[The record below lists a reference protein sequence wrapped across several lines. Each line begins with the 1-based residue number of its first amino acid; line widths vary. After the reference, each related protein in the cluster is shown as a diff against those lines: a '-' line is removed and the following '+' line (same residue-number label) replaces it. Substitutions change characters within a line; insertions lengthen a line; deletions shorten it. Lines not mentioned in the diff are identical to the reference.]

1 MRGLEVKTN
10 PKKMS
15 EKTVSVTIKCKQ
27 VMHFEQSVEMSE
39 SDYEKIKDLN
49 FEDVHIREREQYSVI
64 EGYLN
69 FMDILESDDEFLDV
83 QITKDDE

>member
-1 MRGLEVKTN
+1 
-10 PKKMS
+10 MS
-15 EKTVSVTIKCKQ
+15 EKKVSVTIKCKQ
-27 VMHFEQSVEMSE
+27 VMHFEQQVEMSQE
-39 SDYEKIKDLN
+39 DFDKVKDID
-49 FEDVHIREREQYSVI
+49 FDDVHEIRNREQYSVI

>member
-1 MRGLEVKTN
+1 
-10 PKKMS
+10 MS
-15 EKTVSVTIKCKQ
+15 EKKVSVTIKCKQ

-39 SDYEKIKDLN
+39 SDYEKIKDLD
-49 FEDVHIREREQYSVI
+49 FEDVHEIREREQYSVI

-83 QITKDDE
+83 QITKDED